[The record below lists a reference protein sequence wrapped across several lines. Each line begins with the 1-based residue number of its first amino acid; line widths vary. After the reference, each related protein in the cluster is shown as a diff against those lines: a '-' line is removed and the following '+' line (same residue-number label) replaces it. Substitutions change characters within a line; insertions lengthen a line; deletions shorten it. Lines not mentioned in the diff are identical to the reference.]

1 MHGAQIVIGPMR
13 ARADEVCGRRPCSE
27 CHNGCS
33 DHHEEVYGQPRGSQ
47 ADENG
52 PQPRHV
58 EFSLVPS
65 QVSVKE
71 TRSFATGAPGDGE
84 SRRAVPPASEP

>member
-1 MHGAQIVIGPMR
+1 MHGAQTVIGLMR
-13 ARADEVCGRRPCSE
+13 ARADEVCRRRPCSE
-27 CHNGCS
+27 CNDGCS

-47 ADENG
+47 SDENG

-65 QVSVKE
+65 RASVKE
-71 TRSFATGAPGDGE
+71 TRPCANWRTRGC
-84 SRRAVPPASEP
+84 